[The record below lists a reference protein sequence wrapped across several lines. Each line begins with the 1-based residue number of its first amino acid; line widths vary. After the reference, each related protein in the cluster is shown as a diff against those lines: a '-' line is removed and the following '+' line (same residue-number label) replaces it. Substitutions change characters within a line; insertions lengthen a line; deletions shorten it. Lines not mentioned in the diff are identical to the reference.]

1 MLTLL
6 PEEIERYV
14 AAHSEPLPPLM
25 EALIAETN
33 EVMGRR
39 AAMLSGQVEGALLQT
54 LIALLGATRVL
65 GVGVFKGFS
74 ALLLVAALAGGRAG
88 RGGGAWLRRLMG
100 LRGGRGGVGGGRL
113 TGVSALMRAAALPED
128 GRLTTCEIND
138 KAIAF
143 AERYFAKHP
152 AGGKIEIKRGP
163 AIDTLKTLE
172 PGYDL
177 VFIDADKVNYTAYY
191 ELALDLLSP
200 NGVIVVDNVLW
211 SGDVLDP
218 KDEDGRAIAAFN
230 DHVRND
236 ERVTSVMLTVR
247 DGLSLIRR
255 R

>member
-1 MLTLL
+1 MLTLV

-14 AAHSEPLPPLM
+14 AAHSEPLLPLM
-25 EALIAETN
+25 EELIAETN

-39 AAMLSGQVEGALLQT
+39 AAMLSGQVEGALLQM
-54 LIALLGATRVL
+54 LIASLGAKRVL
-65 GVGVFKGFS
+65 EIGMFTGFS
-74 ALLLVAALAGGRAG
+74 AL
-88 RGGGAWLRRLMG
+88 M
-100 LRGGRGGVGGGRL
+100 
-113 TGVSALMRAAALPED
+113 MAAALPED

-152 AGGKIEIKRGP
+152 AGHKIEIKRGP

-191 ELALDLLSP
+191 ELALELLSP
-200 NGVIVVDNVLW
+200 NGVIAVDNVLW
-211 SGDVLDP
+211 SGNVLDP
-218 KDEDGRAIAAFN
+218 KDEDGKAIVAFN
-230 DHVRND
+230 EHVRND
-236 ERVTSVMLTVR
+236 ARVTSVMLTVR

>member
-65 GVGVFKGFS
+65 EVGMFTGFS
-74 ALLLVAALAGGRAG
+74 AL
-88 RGGGAWLRRLMG
+88 M
-100 LRGGRGGVGGGRL
+100 
-113 TGVSALMRAAALPED
+113 MAAALPED

-143 AERYFAKHP
+143 AERYFAKNP
-152 AGGKIEIKRGP
+152 AGDKIEIKRGP

-191 ELALDLLSP
+191 ELALELLSP

-211 SGDVLDP
+211 SGNVLDP

>member
-1 MLTLL
+1 MLTLVS
-6 PEEIERYV
+6 EEIERYV
-14 AAHSEPLPPLM
+14 AAHSEPLPPPM

-54 LIALLGATRVL
+54 LIALLGAKRVL
-65 GVGVFKGFS
+65 EVGMFTGFS
-74 ALLLVAALAGGRAG
+74 AL
-88 RGGGAWLRRLMG
+88 M
-100 LRGGRGGVGGGRL
+100 
-113 TGVSALMRAAALPED
+113 MAAALPED

-152 AGGKIEIKRGP
+152 AGDKIEIKRGP
-163 AIDTLKTLE
+163 AIDMLKTLE

-211 SGDVLDP
+211 SGNVMDP
-218 KDEDGRAIAAFN
+218 KDEDGKAIAAFN

>member
-1 MLTLL
+1 MLSLV

-25 EALIAETN
+25 EALIVETN

-65 GVGVFKGFS
+65 EVGMFTGFS
-74 ALLLVAALAGGRAG
+74 AL
-88 RGGGAWLRRLMG
+88 M
-100 LRGGRGGVGGGRL
+100 
-113 TGVSALMRAAALPED
+113 MAAALPEE

-138 KAIAF
+138 KEIAF

-152 AGGKIEIKRGP
+152 AGGKIEIRRGP

-211 SGDVLDP
+211 SGNVLDP
-218 KDEDGRAIAAFN
+218 KDEDARAIAAFN

>member
-1 MLTLL
+1 MLTLV

-25 EALIAETN
+25 EELIAETN
-33 EVMGRR
+33 KVMGRR
-39 AAMLSGQVEGALLQT
+39 AAMLSGPVEGALLQL
-54 LIALLGATRVL
+54 LIASLSATRVL
-65 GVGVFKGFS
+65 EIGMFTGFS
-74 ALLLVAALAGGRAG
+74 ALMMA
-88 RGGGAWLRRLMG
+88 
-100 LRGGRGGVGGGRL
+100 
-113 TGVSALMRAAALPED
+113 SALPEG

-152 AGGKIEIKRGP
+152 AGDKIEIKRGP
-163 AIDTLKTLE
+163 AIETLKTLE

-191 ELALDLLSP
+191 ELALGLLSP
-200 NGVIVVDNVLW
+200 NGVIAVDNVLW
-211 SGDVLDP
+211 SGNVLDP
-218 KDEDGRAIAAFN
+218 DDEDGKAIAAFN
-230 DHVRND
+230 DHIRHD
-236 ERVTSVMLTVR
+236 QRVTNVMLTVR